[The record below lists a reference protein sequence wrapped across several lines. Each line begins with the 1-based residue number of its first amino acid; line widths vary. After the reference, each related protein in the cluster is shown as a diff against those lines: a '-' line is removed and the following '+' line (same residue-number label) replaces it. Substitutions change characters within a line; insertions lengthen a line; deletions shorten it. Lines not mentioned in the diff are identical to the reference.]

1 MLAVAFILFA
11 FALTVI
17 MGMLFCA
24 GPFE

>member
-17 MGMLFCA
+17 MGMLFRA